1 MEQQEW
7 NETMETRTAM
17 DNEKALASFK
27 DKFDNELLPIYENAK
42 QVKAGVIMDAFT
54 AFANGSWDD
63 FLTMVKED
71 VKQTKGDDTN
81 E

>member
-7 NETMETRTAM
+7 SETMETRTTM

-27 DKFDNELLPIYENAK
+27 DKFDNELAPLYEDTK

-63 FLTMVKED
+63 FLTMVKEE
-71 VKQTKGDDTN
+71 VKLTKGDDTN

>member
-17 DNEKALASFK
+17 DNEKALARFK

-63 FLTMVKED
+63 FLTMAKEE

>member
-1 MEQQEW
+1 MEEQEW

-17 DNEKALASFK
+17 DNEKALARFK

-54 AFANGSWDD
+54 AFANGSWEE
-63 FLTMVKED
+63 FLKMVKE
-71 VKQTKGDDTN
+71 VKQTKGDDIN

>member
-17 DNEKALASFK
+17 DNEKALARFK

>member
-1 MEQQEW
+1 MEQQEL

-17 DNEKALASFK
+17 DNEKALARFK
-27 DKFDNELLPIYENAK
+27 DKFDNELLPIYENAT

-63 FLTMVKED
+63 FLTMVEEE

>member
-17 DNEKALASFK
+17 DNEKALARFK
-27 DKFDNELLPIYENAK
+27 DKFDNELLPIYENAT

-63 FLTMVKED
+63 FLTMVK
-71 VKQTKGDDTN
+71 KRSKTN
-81 E
+81 

>member
-1 MEQQEW
+1 MEQ
-7 NETMETRTAM
+7 
-17 DNEKALASFK
+17 NEKHLSDFR
-27 DKFDNELLPIYENAK
+27 DKFNNELAPLYEDTK

-63 FLTMVKED
+63 FLTMVKEEIN
-71 VKQTKGDDTN
+71 QTKGDDTN